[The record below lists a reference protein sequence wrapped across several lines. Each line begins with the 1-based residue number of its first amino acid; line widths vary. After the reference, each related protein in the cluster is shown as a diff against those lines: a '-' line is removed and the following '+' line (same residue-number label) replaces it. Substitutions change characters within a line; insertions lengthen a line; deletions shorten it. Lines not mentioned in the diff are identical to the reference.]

1 MQDKKVGM
9 GRDGWDDMGGLDWI
23 GREVLEGRDGKG
35 GGKEGMGREEWNGF
49 MIIREGWNGK
59 VGIR

>member
-1 MQDKKVGM
+1 M
-9 GRDGWDDMGGLDWI
+9 GRDGWDDMGGMDWI

>member
-9 GRDGWDDMGGLDWI
+9 GRDGWDDMGGMDWI

-35 GGKEGMGREEWNGF
+35 GGKEGMGGMEWIHDNKGG
-49 MIIREGWNGK
+49 MEWEG
-59 VGIR
+59 RD